1 MVIVALDTNALM
13 VPVELEIRI
22 FEELELLLPSPEF
35 VIPEPV
41 LQELSSL
48 KHGKG
53 VASRAARVGLDLA
66 KMRCKIIKTE
76 NAAADES
83 FLELSYTSQIDYVV
97 TNDLSLRD
105 RLLGTGIPVVGVRG
119 QNTLHI
125 MEP

>member
-1 MVIVALDTNALM
+1 
-13 VPVELEIRI
+13 
-22 FEELELLLPSPEF
+22 
-35 VIPEPV
+35 
-41 LQELSSL
+41 
-48 KHGKG
+48 
-53 VASRAARVGLDLA
+53 
-66 KMRCKIIKTE
+66 MRCKIIKTE

-105 RLLGTGIPVVGVRG
+105 RLLGAGIPVVGVRG

>member
-22 FEELELLLPSPEF
+22 FEELDLLLPSPEF
-35 VIPEPV
+35 VIPAPV

-48 KHGKG
+48 KSGKG

-76 NAAADES
+76 NASADEA
-83 FLELSYTSQIDYVV
+83 FMELSYTHQIDYVV

-105 RLLGTGIPVVGVRG
+105 RLLGAGIPVVGVRG

>member
-13 VPVELEIRI
+13 VPVELQIRI

-35 VIPEPV
+35 VIPAPV
-41 LQELSSL
+41 LQELSTL

-53 VASRAARVGLDLA
+53 VAARAASVGLDLA

-76 NAAADES
+76 NASADEA
-83 FLELSYTSQIDYVV
+83 LMELSYTHQTDYVV

-105 RLLGTGIPVVGVRG
+105 RLLGSGIPVVGVRG